1 MSDCRYVILS
11 FIVVMGLLVSCSSGE
26 SRALPTYTVERTAYE
41 DVLVVEGR
49 TESVNSLNI
58 NCPPHVGG
66 TIVRIVE
73 SGTEVKAGDVVCVI
87 EDVNLA
93 ESCERL
99 ELDLESAYAEVE
111 KLKASQQLEF
121 ALLEAQVKNNEAE
134 TILAASDSIQMLYM
148 SPTER
153 RTKELQLERAG
164 IERDRLLRK
173 MEATKVMQEMD
184 VVRVEKRINR
194 IERRLEGEL
203 KKLESLT
210 LYAPKDG
217 IAVRGRRWPWSDETW
232 NIGDHVGDGRTVVTL
247 PDFEHL
253 KVVFY
258 AQETEYKRLQLGDSV
273 KYTFDAMP
281 DNHGW
286 GRIVKMASVGQTRT
300 EGSQVKTFEIE
311 VSVDSLSASAEPGLS
326 ARCHIYVKRIPDVVV
341 VPTVGIFER
350 DSLKVVYVQK
360 ERKYEERAVVLGVG
374 SPKMTIITDGLSE
387 GEKIALIKP
396 KGF

>member
-1 MSDCRYVILS
+1 
-11 FIVVMGLLVSCSSGE
+11 MGLFASCSSSE
-26 SRALPTYTVERTAYE
+26 SRALPVYTIERTAYE
-41 DVLVVEGR
+41 DVLVAEGH

-66 TIVRIVE
+66 TIVHIVE
-73 SGTEVKAGDVVCVI
+73 SGTEVKVGDVVCVI

-99 ELDLESAYAEVE
+99 ALDLEAAYAEME

-153 RTKELQLERAG
+153 RTKELQLERAS

-184 VVRVEKRINR
+184 VVRIEKRINR

-203 KKLESLT
+203 KRLESLT
-210 LYAPKDG
+210 LRAPKDG
-217 IAVRGRRWPWSDETW
+217 VAVRGRRWPWSDETW
-232 NIGDHVGDGRTVVTL
+232 NIGDHVGDGRTIVAL
-247 PDFEHL
+247 PDFEQL
-253 KVVFY
+253 KVIFY

-273 KYTFDAMP
+273 KYSFDAMP
-281 DNHGW
+281 DNQGW
-286 GRIVKMASVGQTRT
+286 GRIAKMASVGQART

-311 VSVDSLSASAEPGLS
+311 VSVDSLSAPAEPGLS
-326 ARCHIYVKRIPDVVV
+326 ARCHIYVKRIPDVIV

-360 ERKYEERAVVLGVG
+360 ERKYEERAVALGIG

-396 KGF
+396 KGY